1 IAFPVLLG
9 DPKLIAQRK
18 AELNLDFSAEVID
31 PWAEVLTTRGEKYVR
46 ALVTK
51 RARKGVT
58 SQEAKELLR
67 NRNYFGAMMV
77 EMGEADG
84 FISGVA
90 FHYQD
95 ALRPALQIIGTRPD
109 CHKVTGCYMLS
120 FEDRVL
126 FLADATV
133 NIDPNEDDLA
143 EIALA
148 GARIARKFEVEPRV
162 AMLSFSNFGS
172 SPHPAARKVARA
184 AQLVKERDPNLMV
197 DGEMQADTAIVPEIL
212 QTTYPFSSLKE
223 SANVLVFPSLESANT
238 AYKLLQRLANA
249 TTVGPILEGMNKP
262 VHICQRGDEVEDIVN
277 MAAICVVDA
286 QVSTTRGP
294 AVTSRL
300 AAA

>member
-1 IAFPVLLG
+1 
-9 DPKLIAQRK
+9 
-18 AELNLDFSAEVID
+18 
-31 PWAEVLTTRGEKYVR
+31 
-46 ALVTK
+46 
-51 RARKGVT
+51 
-58 SQEAKELLR
+58 
-67 NRNYFGAMMV
+67 
-77 EMGEADG
+77 
-84 FISGVA
+84 
-90 FHYQD
+90 
-95 ALRPALQIIGTRPD
+95 LQIIGTRPD